1 MNPSLRVTCT
11 ALVHICPHGQNPFLG
26 EVQVKR
32 EEKVV
37 YRARRG
43 GEGRGGE
50 GRGGGDLPA
59 FLIVPPPF
67 FSLAFLQCHPLS
79 LDSPRALHSVGIVN
93 GQYVQLTNSFSLFSG
108 PFSIISLNQLTGV
121 Y

>member
-1 MNPSLRVTCT
+1 MTTGAGVGESLPPGH
-11 ALVHICPHGQNPFLG
+11 LHGTRTYMP
-26 EVQVKR
+26 
-32 EEKVV
+32 
-37 YRARRG
+37 ARPESLPG
-43 GEGRGGE
+43 GSTSKEGREGGLPCPK

-59 FLIVPPPF
+59 FLIVSPPF